1 MRKPGNQEKEFIH
14 GFLDSLFETVGG
26 GQRNRGR
33 KNSPSCPRIFFAR
46 RRDLKTAKTAPQPW
60 SLRARLVE
68 T

>member
-14 GFLDSLFETVGG
+14 GFLDSLFETVGAAREIG
-26 GQRNRGR
+26 AG
-33 KNSPSCPRIFFAR
+33 KIPRPVRTFVFAR
-46 RRDLKTAKTAPQPW
+46 RREMKTAKTAPQPW